1 MRVNSNPPNTLGY
14 FGFWKNEEKSEG
26 ISALFL
32 DDDDEK
38 KASGKPKFEIR
49 NEDGYIRKY
58 VVKANGD
65 KILVMETKQQ
75 ENPDGTVQNES
86 GDLIDMAHDMLMKQL
101 EFSDVNLPKFDKN
114 VSSWERENN
123 IFKYKTGI

>member
-1 MRVNSNPPNTLGY
+1 MRINLNPPNTLGY
-14 FGFWKNEEKSEG
+14 FTFGKNEEKNQG
-26 ISALFL
+26 ISSLFL
-32 DDDDEK
+32 DDDEK
-38 KASGKPKFEIR
+38 KTSGKPKFEIR

-65 KILVMETKQQ
+65 EILVMETKQK
-75 ENPDGTVQNES
+75 ENPDGTVQNET
-86 GDLIDMAHDMLMKQL
+86 GDIKDMATDMLMKQL
-101 EFSDVNLPKFDKN
+101 ELSDSNLPKFDKN

>member
-1 MRVNSNPPNTLGY
+1 MRINSNSPNILRY
-14 FGFWKNEEKSEG
+14 FTFGKNEEKSEG

-32 DDDDEK
+32 DDDEK
-38 KASGKPKFEIR
+38 KANEKPKFEIR

-65 KILVMETKQQ
+65 KILVMETKQK
-75 ENPDGTVQNES
+75 ENPDGSVQNGT
-86 GDLIDMAHDMLMKQL
+86 GDLDDMANDMLLKQL
-101 EFSDVNLPKFDKN
+101 ELSDENLSKFDKN
-114 VSSWERENN
+114 VLSWERENN

>member
-1 MRVNSNPPNTLGY
+1 MRINSNPPNTLGY
-14 FGFWKNEEKSEG
+14 FIFGKNEEKNQG
-26 ISALFL
+26 ISSLFL
-32 DDDDEK
+32 DDDEK
-38 KASGKPKFEIR
+38 KTSGKPKFEIR

-65 KILVMETKQQ
+65 EILVMETKQK
-75 ENPDGTVQNES
+75 ENPDGTVQNET
-86 GDLIDMAHDMLMKQL
+86 GDLKDMANDMLMKLL
-101 EFSDVNLPKFDKN
+101 ELSDGNLPKFDKN

>member
-1 MRVNSNPPNTLGY
+1 MRINSNPPNTLGY
-14 FGFWKNEEKSEG
+14 FTFGKNEEKNDG
-26 ISALFL
+26 ISSLFL
-32 DDDDEK
+32 DDDEK
-38 KASGKPKFEIR
+38 KTSGKPKFEIR

-65 KILVMETKQQ
+65 KILVMETKQK
-75 ENPDGTVQNES
+75 ENPDGTAQNET
-86 GDLIDMAHDMLMKQL
+86 GDLNDMATDMLMKQFEL
-101 EFSDVNLPKFDKN
+101 SEGNLSKFDKN